1 MKINI
6 SDLLQQK
13 VEVTAFDFYA
23 DKEDL
28 DREGFKISLK
38 NKARI
43 TGEAHYDG
51 EIVSISGRIVGVMAA
66 TCSRCLKGYDYSID
80 VGFDE
85 KFSKEEQE
93 DEDVYPVINYEIDL
107 KDLVIDQIILSMPLK
122 MLCNE
127 NCKGMCPKC
136 GCNLNDKSCSCDRNI
151 VDPRFAALKDLFK
164 DD

>member
-13 VEVTAFDFYA
+13 ADTIAFEFYA
-23 DKEDL
+23 DKDDL
-28 DREGFKISLK
+28 KRDGFEISLK
-38 NKARI
+38 GKAKI
-43 TGEAHYDG
+43 TGEAYYDG
-51 EIVSISGRIVGVMAA
+51 EIVSVTGRIAGVMAA
-66 TCSRCLKGYDYSID
+66 VCSRCLKVYDYSID

-85 KFSKEEQE
+85 KFSKDEQD
-93 DEDVYPVINYEIDL
+93 DEDVYPVKNNEIDL

-127 NCKGMCPKC
+127 NCKGLCPKC
-136 GCNLNDKSCSCDRNI
+136 GCNLNEGSCSCDRNI
-151 VDPRFAALKDLFK
+151 VDPRFAVLKDLFK

>member
-13 VEVTAFDFYA
+13 VDFIAFDFYA

-28 DREGFKISLK
+28 NREEFKISLK
-38 NKARI
+38 DKARI
-43 TGEAHYDG
+43 TGKAYYDG
-51 EIVSISGRIVGVMAA
+51 EIVSVTGRIVGVMAA
-66 TCSRCLKGYDYSID
+66 VCSRCLKVYDYSID

-85 KFSKEEQE
+85 KFSKYEQDE
-93 DEDVYPVINYEIDL
+93 EDVYPVKNNEIDL
-107 KDLVIDQIILSMPLK
+107 KDMVIDQIILSMPLK

-127 NCKGMCPKC
+127 KCKGLCPKC
-136 GCNLNDKSCSCDRNI
+136 GCNLNDESCSCDRNI
-151 VDPRFAALKDLFK
+151 VDPRFAVLKDLFK

>member
-13 VEVTAFDFYA
+13 VESIAFDFYA
-23 DKEDL
+23 DREDL
-28 DREGFKISLK
+28 DREGFKIGLK

-43 TGEAHYDG
+43 TGVAYYDG
-51 EIVSISGRIVGVMAA
+51 EIVSVTGRIAGVMGA
-66 TCSRCLKGYDYSID
+66 TCSRCLKVYDHSID

-85 KFSKEEQE
+85 KFSKDEQE
-93 DEDVYPVINYEIDL
+93 DEEIYPVNNNEIDL

-127 NCKGMCPKC
+127 NCKGLCPKC
-136 GCNLNDKSCSCDRNI
+136 GCNLNDESCSCDRNI
-151 VDPRFAALKDLFK
+151 VDPRFAVLKDLFK